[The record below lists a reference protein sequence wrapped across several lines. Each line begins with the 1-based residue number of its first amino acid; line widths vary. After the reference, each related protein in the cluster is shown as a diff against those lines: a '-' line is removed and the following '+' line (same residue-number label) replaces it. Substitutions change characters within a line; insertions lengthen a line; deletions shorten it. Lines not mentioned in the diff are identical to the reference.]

1 MSFIRNK
8 RTEKL
13 LRLALVLWI
22 GFIWLHSAIPA
33 SGSSE
38 ESRVVG
44 NFIRPLLELFL
55 GKGNLTDH
63 IVRKLAHF
71 TEYTILGFLM
81 GANVFA
87 LTKQV
92 RGRFALPRAAAF
104 FCWSYGLLLAMAVA
118 LLDESIQIFSPGR
131 SPQVTDVLLDT
142 AGSMVGLIF
151 AKLCLFCDFFCAMI
165 AAQTENEQG
174 APRGG
179 GQKG

>member
-13 LRLALVLWI
+13 LRLALLLWI

-71 TEYTILGFLM
+71 TEYTILGLLM

-87 LTKQV
+87 LTEQV
-92 RGRFALPRAAAF
+92 RSWFSLPRGAAF
-104 FCWSYGLLLAMAVA
+104 FCWSYGLLLALAVA

-142 AGSMVGLIF
+142 AGSLVGLLFMLAFRIF
-151 AKLCLFCDFFCAMI
+151 I
-165 AAQTENEQG
+165 
-174 APRGG
+174 
-179 GQKG
+179 